1 MGKDII
7 DELRVQLMLKFR
19 FLDLALWRM
28 DLVPLRAG
36 ARYPMATD
44 ANEIIYDPPRV
55 IARYRESFD
64 ESVRDYL
71 QIGLA
76 LRVQAPVR
84 QKLDKNKEAWWLTC
98 DMIVEGVAM
107 DMCGDRFVS
116 PDDEARKL
124 VLSEMRMLAGSL
136 APGKVY
142 KLLLEA
148 VLAPEGQA
156 FRGIT
161 TDKINE
167 WHALFERDNHEAWPA
182 NADPS
187 EKSDQTEPGSTEE
200 ILAKRRES

>member
-1 MGKDII
+1 MPSVPEIRDTKLRRRKEEDVLGKDII

-71 QIGLA
+71 HMILHCVF
-76 LRVQAPVR
+76 RHPFD
-84 QKLDKNKEAWWLTC
+84 KSHKNKEAWWLTC

-116 PDDEARKL
+116 ADDEAR
-124 VLSEMRMLAGSL
+124 
-136 APGKVY
+136 
-142 KLLLEA
+142 
-148 VLAPEGQA
+148 
-156 FRGIT
+156 
-161 TDKINE
+161 
-167 WHALFERDNHEAWPA
+167 
-182 NADPS
+182 
-187 EKSDQTEPGSTEE
+187 
-200 ILAKRRES
+200 